1 MKLTI
6 DTKKAVF
13 YSEFIYFSD
22 YKQEINAQQR
32 DPLTRHSFLCMQSR
46 LGRPASNKNPLD
58 NALILPQTDRK
69 SVV

>member
-32 DPLTRHSFLCMQSR
+32 DPLTRHSFLCM
-46 LGRPASNKNPLD
+46 
-58 NALILPQTDRK
+58 
-69 SVV
+69 